1 MGNGGSVPKPFGPDA
16 AMVLKKEVLK
26 DPARV
31 PETEQA
37 VFAAGC
43 FWGVQLA
50 FQRVPGVVRTTVG
63 YTMGRFSNP
72 TYEEVCSGTTGHTEA
87 VHVVF
92 RKEEV
97 TYDELLTVLWDRM
110 DPTAKDHQGNDYGTQ
125 YRSGIYFL
133 TNEQRDIALASKERI
148 QKQYAAPIATEI
160 LPAQHFWPAED
171 YHQHYLEKL
180 GQTGEKGVCTA
191 VRCYG

>member
-16 AMVLKKEVLK
+16 AMVLKKEVLRIR
-26 DPARV
+26 RV

-72 TYEEVCSGTTGHTEA
+72 TYEEVCSGVTGHTEA

-92 RKEEV
+92 RKAEISYE
-97 TYDELLTVLWDRM
+97 ELLTVLWDPRGM

-133 TNEQRDIALASKERI
+133 TNEQKAIALKSKAKIQER
-148 QKQYAAPIATEI
+148 YSAEIATEV
-160 LPAQHFWPAED
+160 LPRSAARGGR
-171 YHQHYLEKL
+171 HQHYLAKL
-180 GQTGEKGVCTA
+180 GQSHEKGVCTA
-191 VRCYG
+191 IRCYG

>member
-1 MGNGGSVPKPFGPDA
+1 
-16 AMVLKKEVLK
+16 MVLKKEVLK

-72 TYEEVCSGTTGHTEA
+72 TYEEVCSGVTGHTEA

-92 RKEEV
+92 RKAEISYE
-97 TYDELLTVLWDRM
+97 ELLTVLWDRM

-133 TNEQRDIALASKERI
+133 TNEQKAIALKSKAKI
-148 QKQYAAPIATEI
+148 QEKYSAEIATEV

-171 YHQHYLEKL
+171 YHQHYLAKL
-180 GQTGEKGVCTA
+180 GQSHEKGVCTA
-191 VRCYG
+191 IRCYG